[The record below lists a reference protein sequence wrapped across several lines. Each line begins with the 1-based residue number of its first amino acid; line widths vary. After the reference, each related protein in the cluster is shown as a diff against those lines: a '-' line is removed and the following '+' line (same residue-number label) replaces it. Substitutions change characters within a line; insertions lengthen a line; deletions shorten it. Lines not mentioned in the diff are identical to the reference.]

1 MQTELA
7 MWWLTAAYAQ
17 KLGSPRFRR
26 KLANLACAIIP
37 DKNLPRLRDIV
48 NTMDYYTREIFR
60 KRTQELDGATDSA
73 STKSDEGTK
82 NMLSVLREFAPIM
95 MISSH

>member
-60 KRTQELDGATDSA
+60 KRAQEVDGLAGPSDA
-73 STKSDEGTK
+73 KSNEGVK
-82 NMLSVLREFAPIM
+82 DMLSVLREFALILVVPDR
-95 MISSH
+95 